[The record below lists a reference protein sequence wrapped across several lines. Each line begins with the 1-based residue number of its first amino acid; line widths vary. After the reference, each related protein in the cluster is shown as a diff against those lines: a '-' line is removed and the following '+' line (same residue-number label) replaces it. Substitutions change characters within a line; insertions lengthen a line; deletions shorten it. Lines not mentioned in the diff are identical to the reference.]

1 MGHPRSTSRGS
12 EFLSTG
18 NILIG
23 MVHVGATP
31 GTPRAELPV
40 SELVT
45 RATNE
50 AKKLNEAGFDA
61 VIIENMHDAPYVH
74 GPDLG
79 PEQTATMALVAAAVK
94 EIFPGPMGVQIL
106 SGGNREALAVS
117 QAAGAGFI
125 RCENFVFSHVAD
137 EGLLAKAEA
146 GPLLRYRKRIGAEG
160 VAVFAD
166 IKKKHASHAMT
177 ADVSIEDA
185 VEAAQFFGVDAVI
198 ITGSSTGKPAELADL
213 KAARNAASV
222 PVLVGSG
229 VIPESVPALLDHAN
243 ALIVG
248 SSIKKDGDWF
258 NDIDPKR
265 AGAIVLA
272 RDGVR

>member
-1 MGHPRSTSRGS
+1 
-12 EFLSTG
+12 
-18 NILIG
+18 
-23 MVHVGATP
+23 MVHIGATP

-45 RATNE
+45 RAADE
-50 AKKLNEAGFDA
+50 ARKLKDAGFDA
-61 VIIENMHDAPYVH
+61 VIVENMHDAPYIH
-74 GPDLG
+74 GSDLG
-79 PEQTATMALVAAAVK
+79 PEQTATMTLVAAAVR

-117 QAAGAGFI
+117 HAVGAGFI

-146 GPLLRYRKRIGAEG
+146 GLLLRYRRHIGAEG

-166 IKKKHASHAMT
+166 IKKKHASHAIT
-177 ADVSIEDA
+177 ADVSIEEA

-198 ITGSSTGKPAELADL
+198 ITGSSTGKPADLADL
-213 KAARNAASV
+213 QAARNAASV
-222 PVLVGSG
+222 PVIVGSG
-229 VIPESVPALLDHAN
+229 VIPESVPSLLDHAD

-258 NDIDPKR
+258 NYIDPQR
-265 AGAIVLA
+265 AEAIVRA
-272 RDGVR
+272 RDSVR